1 MKVIGLI
8 GGLSWESSAE
18 YYRLINQEVHS
29 RLGGSHSAKILML
42 SVDFHELELLQNQDR
57 WDDAAAIMVA
67 AALQLEQ
74 GGAQCVAIA
83 SNTMHRAAPQ
93 VEAVVPLPLLHIA
106 DATAEAV
113 DRAGLKRVGLM
124 GTRYTMEHEYYRDR
138 LTAQAGLEV
147 LIPPAPDRE
156 IVHRVIYEELIHG
169 RLLDASRQA
178 YLAIMERLV
187 NQGAEGI
194 ILGCTEISMLVQPG
208 DGAVPLLDTTAIHA
222 RALVD
227 WALAA

>member
-8 GGLSWESSAE
+8 GGLSWESSAQ

-29 RLGGSHSAKILML
+29 RLGGSHSAKLLML

-67 AALQLEQ
+67 AAQRLEQ
-74 GGAQCVAIA
+74 GGAECVAIG

-93 VEAVVPLPLLHIA
+93 VAAAVPLPFLHIA

-113 DRAGLKRVGLM
+113 AMAGLKRVGLL
-124 GTRYTMEHEYYRDR
+124 GTRYTMEHEYYRGR
-138 LTAQAGLEV
+138 LTSQTGLEV
-147 LIPPAPDRE
+147 LIPPERDRE
-156 IVHRVIYEELIHG
+156 TVHRVIYEELIHG
-169 RLLDASRQA
+169 RLLDESRQA
-178 YLAIMERLV
+178 YLAIIERLAS
-187 NQGAEGI
+187 QGAQGI
-194 ILGCTEISMLVQPG
+194 ILGCTEISLLLQPG
-208 DGAVPLLDTTAIHA
+208 DGKVPLFDTTTIHT